1 MEQLQVPPA
10 SSRQPPPFRRPA
22 AARPLPPARPVDRSP
37 EPGHSDASII
47 VQSILDCIQLGAMA
61 VGAGLRVSFANRAAL
76 RECSRHALLRI
87 EDTQVAVLAL
97 DAEADQA
104 RLAKAVDSAHGG
116 HWSLVRLGAGSR
128 ALSVAVFPLLQH
140 ERDGRPLALLLFGL
154 NQVKDPLAIQLYA
167 SACGLTPAET
177 RVLLGLAEGLL
188 PKQIAS
194 KHAVLLSTVRTQIS
208 SIRDKTGTRRL
219 ADLMQALVCLPPI
232 MPRT

>member
-1 MEQLQVPPA
+1 MDQLQLPPA
-10 SSRQPPPFRRPA
+10 STRLPPPFRRSPTG
-22 AARPLPPARPVDRSP
+22 RPVPARPAERAVETGGP
-37 EPGHSDASII
+37 DASTI
-47 VQSILDCIQLGAMA
+47 VQSILDCIQIGAMA

-76 RECSRHALLRI
+76 RECSRHAMLRI

-97 DAEADQA
+97 EAEADHA
-104 RLAKAVDSAHGG
+104 RLAKAVDGAHAG
-116 HWSLVRLGAGSR
+116 HWSLVRLGAGTR
-128 ALSVAVFPLLQH
+128 ALSVAVFPLLH
-140 ERDGRPLALLLFGL
+140 NERNGRPLALLLFGL

-167 SACGLTPAET
+167 GACGLTPAET

-219 ADLMQALVCLPPI
+219 ADLMQALVCLPPL